1 MVIGPKIG
9 EDAAV
14 IDLGEGTDSYWVV
27 TSDPITFTTEEI
39 GYYGV
44 VVNVNDIATR
54 GAIPKWF
61 LATLLFPEEETNVDL
76 YRKSFPSDSPGL
88 PTVWGLL
95 CGRSYGGYAWN

>member
-1 MVIGPKIG
+1 MKSGKLDFDLLKRLLEKYTILDPRVVIGPKIG

-14 IDLGEGTDSYWVV
+14 IDLGEGADHYWVA

-61 LATLLFPEEETNVDL
+61 LATLLFPEGEANGDHI
-76 YRKSFPSDSPGL
+76 
-88 PTVWGLL
+88 
-95 CGRSYGGYAWN
+95 